1 MSLDDPKHLLD
12 INTPKGTNSKSSTN
26 YQNTSVKDDSVHNTK
41 PSPDS
46 SIDHKPEPDGDQNS
60 NQDTPASNRDVTSIL
75 LGRLRNESV
84 NFEDTPAP
92 KSTETVEHMMAKIA
106 QLDHETH
113 NSGLV
118 NTLSPQLSENEIQK
132 RSFKEQLINYLLK
145 IIIVQTA
152 LIFIPVHIIIIV
164 VCFDFP
170 YFNNITLEQ
179 QQLLFDFLKYFITA
193 ILAEFLAMLFFIV
206 RSVFDK
212 SIVDLVKGL
221 FQNNKTK

>member
-1 MSLDDPKHLLD
+1 MSLHDPKHLLD

-92 KSTETVEHMMAKIA
+92 KST
-106 QLDHETH
+106 
-113 NSGLV
+113 
-118 NTLSPQLSENEIQK
+118 
-132 RSFKEQLINYLLK
+132 
-145 IIIVQTA
+145 
-152 LIFIPVHIIIIV
+152 
-164 VCFDFP
+164 
-170 YFNNITLEQ
+170 
-179 QQLLFDFLKYFITA
+179 
-193 ILAEFLAMLFFIV
+193 
-206 RSVFDK
+206 
-212 SIVDLVKGL
+212 
-221 FQNNKTK
+221 